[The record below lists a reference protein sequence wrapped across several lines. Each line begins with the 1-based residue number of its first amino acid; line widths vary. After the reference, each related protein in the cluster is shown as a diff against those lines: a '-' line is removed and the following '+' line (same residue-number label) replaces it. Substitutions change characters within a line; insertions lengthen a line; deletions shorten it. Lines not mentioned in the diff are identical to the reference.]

1 MINKDVATLIE
12 RAKDPHAREKDS
24 LIVALADSLASLQA
38 ELVARRAAIKVAR
51 EAKR

>member
-12 RAKDPHAREKDS
+12 RAKDPRAWEKDS
-24 LIVALADSLASLQA
+24 LIVALAESLASLQA
-38 ELVARRAAIKVAR
+38 ELVARRAAIRAAR